1 MLFDVV
7 NHVLEDG
14 LKPLDKGWTNVGV
27 WTSQLV
33 SSSFTGKDFVVMA
46 KGVDSLKQWTVKARA
61 KIIYDS
67 VVDPFTHDGLF
78 VKVKGKPNVAVVGF
92 TTDGDVFGGFF
103 SISVTKQGTQFFDP
117 TIFAFSFESHGRCAT
132 PQRFVVKE
140 GLKEKAFVYFWKTC
154 NSGFVQFGVF
164 GNGCFLMGN
173 QDSDSLCWDLSL
185 GFEGLGDTTLS
196 GSNNTNPQAPP
207 YHHCTRLVAVQLS

>member
-140 GLKEKAFVYFWKTC
+140 GLKKDAYVYFSR
-154 NSGFVQFGVF
+154 NDSSSGFVDFWVGSEGGF
-164 GNGCFLMGN
+164 WLGNESSKSYCCYM
-173 QDSDSLCWDLSL
+173 SDV
-185 GFEGLGDTTLS
+185 FEGLENTTLTGKTS
-196 GSNNTNPQAPP
+196 SSNP
-207 YHHCTRLVAVQLS
+207 HHCALLVAIQLE